1 MDYSLINAG
10 IQITRSIVPI
20 IIILGV
26 LSNFLNIIILRR
38 SNLKRYGCSLY
49 FITMSI
55 SNIFY
60 LGICVT
66 YNLLLDGYQIDL
78 VRYSS
83 ILCKLISYFL
93 NFCPYI
99 SVCMLILASIDR
111 YLSSSLSAQRRKL
124 SNIQNARW
132 SILFISIII
141 SIYMLGNAILFDV
154 YNNDIIGCTSKSNNI
169 FSEIYFIS
177 EVIIYLII
185 LPFLMLVFGLLTIY
199 NTKKLNRNRIVV
211 FRYRRTE
218 RQLAR
223 MLIVQVLSHVILNLP
238 FLIMFLMLL
247 ISITFPSNII
257 FYFLYLLFK
266 ILFYMAFIT
275 PFFLYILSAQLYRAE
290 LILLLKKTFRIYN
303 RIAIRPMPGN
313 RN

>member
-60 LGICVT
+60 LSICVT

-124 SNIQNARW
+124 R
-132 SILFISIII
+132 
-141 SIYMLGNAILFDV
+141 NAILFDV

-169 FSEIYFIS
+169 FI
-177 EVIIYLII
+177 
-185 LPFLMLVFGLLTIY
+185 FGLLTIY